1 MRPKMESR
9 NSGDHELWNHE
20 MRGFPVVLE
29 YYIEN
34 SGGLAVNTAMQF
46 TMQLKCIG
54 TYINVGIC
62 VLSGA

>member
-1 MRPKMESR
+1 ME
-9 NSGDHELWNHE
+9 DPLY
-20 MRGFPVVLE
+20 MDMALALQIVLE

>member
-1 MRPKMESR
+1 MDMA
-9 NSGDHELWNHE
+9 LALQI
-20 MRGFPVVLE
+20 VLE

-34 SGGLAVNTAMQF
+34 IGGLAVNTAMQF